1 MVRLH
6 IKKGDESQFLFDT
19 TVDSLISNV
28 INHITVIYN
37 GRLKIFRICYEIE
50 ELAKHGTM
58 LPPNMMGLTI
68 EQIDELKL
76 KDEWGEKCIPM
87 SGWKFNKDIVGRR
100 NGHQPNEKMQEIL
113 RKSIET
119 ARNMISKDIIIQNE
133 ILTLETVQKALDI
146 LRGAVTIVYPMGL
159 PPHDIVRQEFENT
172 EDLTGTQ
179 ASLEVIEIQMSQL
192 WFSGKEMIREKM
204 LKDYLGSNEKTKVIV
219 KLQKRGSGR
228 PAREPLISEN
238 EHKQL
243 MLHAFRRQ
251 EELKIHLKAY
261 NGFLNILKLKIILGP
276 VLDGAELQCEKFEY
290 ICTKTR
296 LVAYKN

>member
-6 IKKGDESQFLFDT
+6 IKKGEESQFLFDT
-19 TVDSLISNV
+19 TVDSFIDNV
-28 INHITVIYN
+28 INDITIIYN

-58 LPPNMMGLTI
+58 LPANMMGLTT
-68 EQIDELKL
+68 EQVDELKL
-76 KDEWGEKCIPM
+76 KDEWGEKCVPM
-87 SGWKFNKDIVGRR
+87 SGWKFNKDIMGRR
-100 NGHQPNEKMQEIL
+100 NGRQPNEKMQEIL

-119 ARNMISKDIIIQNE
+119 ARNMISKDKIIQNE

-159 PPHDIVRQEFENT
+159 PPHDIIRHEFENT

-192 WFSGKEMIREKM
+192 WFSGKEMIRGKM
-204 LKDYLGSNEKTKVIV
+204 LKDYLGSNEKTKVTV

-243 MLHAFRRQ
+243 MLHAYRRQ
-251 EELKIHLKAY
+251 EELK
-261 NGFLNILKLKIILGP
+261 FL
-276 VLDGAELQCEKFEY
+276 VV
-290 ICTKTR
+290 R
-296 LVAYKN
+296 